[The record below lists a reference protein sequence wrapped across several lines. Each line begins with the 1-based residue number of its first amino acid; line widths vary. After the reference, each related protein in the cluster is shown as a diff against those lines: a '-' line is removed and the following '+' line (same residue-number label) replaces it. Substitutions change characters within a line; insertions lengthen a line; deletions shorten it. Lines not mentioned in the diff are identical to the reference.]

1 MVSVSNVIPGSDGNL
16 GNKVPVKN
24 IVKKHKKRLNGKIN
38 GNTAWSRVTF
48 DLKKNLFD
56 IW

>member
-24 IVKKHKKRLNGKIN
+24 VLKAVEMVQWKNKWMK
-38 GNTAWSRVTF
+38 WSYIRFGENYCTF
-48 DLKKNLFD
+48 AYM
-56 IW
+56 